1 MPGTIGFIDTSDG
14 ANIRTMPAELV
25 GSKCLTS
32 APLPPGTRVIVN
44 GPHPQKREWSH
55 VTTFLG
61 DSLLSGYVQN
71 LRINTALPEPAATLY
86 HIKPGDRL
94 EPIAA
99 RIYRQGIEP
108 GHDLRFYQ
116 NVVLH
121 VNQQAG
127 RVGVQRLNGDV
138 RLVEGHRIWLVSVAF
153 AKKLQQVVP
162 SGSITGGMLARAR
175 QAGPSLEDI
184 IASVRESPQYF
195 GSVAGEVADAIQ
207 QHLPEIIGIVLAFIL
222 AEALSAFLAAT
233 PTGVGQLAAAVIQ
246 LGLAAFG
253 VQGMIE
259 AGAQALKYAKEW
271 LTQAWT
277 ARGNAKQ
284 IAEASKSFLRMLVSI
299 AMAALAKAG
308 IKSNFGRGLKLAQ
321 GVKITPPRI
330 VFMTAA
336 GNNGGAVAVP
346 VFHPGSIVP
355 KNPAAVAKPP
365 TTSVA
370 ATTTKPATQGTKPA
384 TQVVN
389 RMLDDLE
396 LEKLLQ
402 NTPNWEQLRRFVG
415 CKVPNKG
422 TLEFAALKAELEK
435 IGYQLDAMS
444 EGKPFRL
451 RRMGEKAQA
460 ENAPLTVTN
469 DGLILVKVQDGA
481 TRISVYSRYRKNYLD
496 WLEETQGKSASEAA
510 SARITAGNQL
520 HHLIPDG
527 VAQSHP
533 LAREALERLKG
544 YTVDRGTNMI
554 DMPGAPDAQG
564 QLMHLGSHPNYSKYV
579 ADKLTQ
585 AQKAL
590 GPLRKVSPERLHKT
604 LLNIENELRK
614 AIQSGDLPDQVVKEL
629 LEDGI
634 VVGKKLAML
643 EFRPWSESLTA

>member
-14 ANIRTMPAELV
+14 ANIRTMPADMV

-44 GPHPQKREWSH
+44 GIHPQKHEWSH

-61 DSLLSGYVQN
+61 ESLLSGYVQS
-71 LRINTALPEPAATLY
+71 LRINTALPEPAATLH

-121 VNQQAG
+121 VNQRAG

-153 AKKLQQVVP
+153 ARKLQQVVP
-162 SGSITGGMLARAR
+162 GGSITGGALARAR
-175 QAGPSLEDI
+175 QAEQPLEDI

-195 GSVAGEVADAIQ
+195 GSVAGEVADAIR

-253 VQGMIE
+253 VQGMID
-259 AGAQALKYAKEW
+259 AGVQALKYAKDW

-277 ARGNAKQ
+277 ARGDAKQ
-284 IAEASKSFLRMLVSI
+284 IAEASKSFLRMLISI

-321 GVKITPPRI
+321 GVKVTPPRI
-330 VFMTAA
+330 VFMAAA

-346 VFHPGSIVP
+346 VFHAGSIVP

-365 TTSVA
+365 VKSLPA
-370 ATTTKPATQGTKPA
+370 KTTKGTTKGTKP
-384 TQVVN
+384 TNQLVN

-402 NTPNWEQLRRFVG
+402 NTPNWEHLKRFIG
-415 CKVPNKG
+415 CRIAKKG

-435 IGYQLDAMS
+435 IGYHLDAMS

-460 ENAPLTVTN
+460 ENAPLTVTE
-469 DGLILVKVQDGA
+469 DGLIVLKVQDGT

-496 WLEETQGKSASEAA
+496 WLEQTQGRSASEAA
-510 SARITAGNQL
+510 SARISAGNQL
-520 HHLIPDG
+520 HHLVPDG

-533 LAREALERLKG
+533 LVREALERLKG

-554 DMPGAPDAQG
+554 DMPSAPNAQG
-564 QLMHLGSHPNYSKYV
+564 QVMHLGSHPNYSKYV
-579 ADKLTQ
+579 YNKITQ
-585 AQKAL
+585 AERAL
-590 GPLRKVSPERLHKT
+590 GPLRKVSPERLHKA
-604 LLNIENELRK
+604 LLDIETGLRK
-614 AIQSGDLPDQVVKEL
+614 AIHSGDLPDQVVKEL

-643 EFRPWSESLTA
+643 DFRPWNESLTA

>member
-14 ANIRTMPAELV
+14 ANIRTMPAEMV

-61 DSLLSGYVQN
+61 DSLLSGYVQS

-86 HIKPGDRL
+86 HIKPEDRL

-153 AKKLQQVVP
+153 AKKLQKVVP
-162 SGSITGGMLARAR
+162 GGSITGGALARAR
-175 QAGPSLEDI
+175 QAEQSLEDI

-195 GSVAGEVADAIQ
+195 GSVAGEVADAIR

-253 VQGMIE
+253 VQGMVE
-259 AGAQALKYAKEW
+259 AGVQALKYAKEW

-277 ARGNAKQ
+277 ARGDAKQ

-330 VFMTAA
+330 VFMAAA

-365 TTSVA
+365 VKSVA
-370 ATTTKPATQGTKPA
+370 ATTTKGTKP
-384 TQVVN
+384 TQIVN

-402 NTPNWEQLRRFVG
+402 NTPNWEQLKRFIG
-415 CKVPNKG
+415 CGVSKKG

-460 ENAPLTVTN
+460 ENAPLTVTE
-469 DGLILVKVQDGA
+469 DGLIVLKVQDGA

-496 WLEETQGKSASEAA
+496 WLEQTQGKSASEAA
-510 SARITAGNQL
+510 SARISAGNQL

-533 LAREALERLKG
+533 LVREALERLKG

-554 DMPGAPDAQG
+554 DMPSAPNAQG
-564 QLMHLGSHPNYSKYV
+564 QIMHLGSHPNYSKYV
-579 ADKLTQ
+579 SNKLTE
-585 AQKAL
+585 AARAL
-590 GPLRKVSPERLHKT
+590 GPLRKVSPERLHKA
-604 LLNIENELRK
+604 LLDIEAGLRK
-614 AIQSGDLPDQVVKEL
+614 AIQNGDLPDQVVKEL

-643 EFRPWSESLTA
+643 DFRPWNESLTA